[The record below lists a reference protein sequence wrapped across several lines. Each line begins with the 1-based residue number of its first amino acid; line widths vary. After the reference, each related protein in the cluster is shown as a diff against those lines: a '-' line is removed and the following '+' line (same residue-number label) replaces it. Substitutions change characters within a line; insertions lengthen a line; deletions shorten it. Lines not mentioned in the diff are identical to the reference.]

1 MKIFEFW
8 QNPDGSLSSR
18 RLFGTALLTVA
29 IVGYFSK
36 LDAILH
42 RRHIRVR
49 DNAPRGNHCGPQKPG
64 GAA

>member
-29 IVGYFSK
+29 IAGYFSK
-36 LDAILH
+36 LDAILTGA
-42 RRHIRVR
+42 IFAFGTTLLAVTTA
-49 DNAPRGNHCGPQKPG
+49 DPQKPG